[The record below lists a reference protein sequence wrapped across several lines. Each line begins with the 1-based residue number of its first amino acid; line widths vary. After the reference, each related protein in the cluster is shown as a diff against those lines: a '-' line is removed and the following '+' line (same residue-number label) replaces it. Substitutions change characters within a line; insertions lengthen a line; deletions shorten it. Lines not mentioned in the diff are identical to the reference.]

1 MAINTN
7 ATKLAQLINPEVMG
21 AFAERKLDAEFKFAP
36 LAVIGHTLQG
46 QAGDTLTIPV
56 WGYIGS
62 AEDVA
67 EGQPVP
73 ISKMGQT
80 KTQVTVKKAGKGIE
94 LTDEAVL
101 SGLGDA
107 IGEGERQLAE
117 SILDKVN
124 KDSFDALMSTTTLQ
138 HTTANEGVLNADDL
152 ADALV
157 NFKEDVHEGQVLFVS
172 PKRYAELRKDNAW
185 VSVLNGEKF
194 ITGQVGEIMGCA
206 VVVSNTMP
214 DDKALIVRAGALGL
228 ELKRDTMVETDRD
241 IINKST
247 IITIDK
253 HYVAYLKDASKVIKI
268 TVKAGAGLPLKG

>member
-7 ATKLAQLINPEVMG
+7 ATKLAELINPEVMG
-21 AFAERKLDAEFKFAP
+21 AFAERKLEAEFKFAP
-36 LAVIGHTLQG
+36 LAVVGHELQG

-56 WGYIGS
+56 WGYIGK

-67 EGQPVP
+67 EGQPIP

-80 KTQVTVKKAGKGIE
+80 KTTVKVKKAGKGIE

-107 IGEGERQLAE
+107 VGEGEKQLAE
-117 SILDKVN
+117 AILDKVN
-124 KDSFDALMSTTTLQ
+124 KDCFDALMATTTLQ
-138 HTTANEGVLNADDL
+138 HSTAAGDTLNADEV

-157 NFKEDVHEGQVLFVS
+157 QFKEDVHEGQVLFVS
-172 PKRYAELRKDNAW
+172 PKRYAQLRKDPAW
-185 VSVLNGEKF
+185 VTVLAGEKF
-194 ITGQVGEIMGCA
+194 ISGQVGEIMGCS
-206 VVVSNTMP
+206 VVVSNTMA

-228 ELKRDTMVETDRD
+228 ELKRDTMIESDRD
-241 IINKST
+241 IIHKST

-253 HYVAYLKDASKVIKI
+253 HYVAYLKDASKVIKVTI
-268 TVKAGAGLPLKG
+268 TA

>member
-7 ATKLAQLINPEVMG
+7 ATKLAELINPEVMG
-21 AFAERKLDAEFKFAP
+21 AFAERKLEAEFKFAP
-36 LAVIGHTLQG
+36 LAVVGHELQG

-56 WGYIGS
+56 WGYIGK

-67 EGQPVP
+67 EGEPIP

-80 KTQVTVKKAGKGIE
+80 KTTVKVKKAGKGIE

-107 IGEGERQLAE
+107 VGEGEKQLAE

-124 KDSFDALMSTTTLQ
+124 KDCFDALMGTTTLQ
-138 HTTANEGVLNADDL
+138 HSTSAGDTLNADEV

-157 NFKEDVHEGQVLFVS
+157 HFKEDVHEGQVLFVS
-172 PKRYAELRKDNAW
+172 PKRYAQLRKDPAW
-185 VSVLNGEKF
+185 VTVLAGEKF
-194 ITGQVGEIMGCA
+194 ISGQVGEIMGCS
-206 VVVSNTMP
+206 VVVSNTMA

-228 ELKRDTMVETDRD
+228 ELKRDTMIESDRD
-241 IINKST
+241 IIHKST

-253 HYVAYLKDASKVIKI
+253 HYVAYLKDASKVIKVTI
-268 TVKAGAGLPLKG
+268 TA

>member
-21 AFAERKLDAEFKFAP
+21 AFAERKLEAEFKFAP
-36 LAVIGHTLQG
+36 LAVVGHELQG

-56 WGYIGS
+56 WGYIGK

-67 EGQPVP
+67 EGAPIP
-73 ISKMGQT
+73 ISQMGQT
-80 KTQVTVKKAGKGIE
+80 KTSVKVKKAGKGIE

-107 IGEGERQLAE
+107 VGEGEKQLAE
-117 SILDKVN
+117 AILDKVN
-124 KDSFDALMSTTTLQ
+124 KDCFDVLMGTTTLQ
-138 HTTANEGVLNADDL
+138 HSTVGNELNADEL

-157 NFKEDVHEGQVLFVS
+157 QFKEDVHEGQVLFVS
-172 PKRYAELRKDNAW
+172 PKRYAQLRKDPAW
-185 VSVLNGEKF
+185 VTVLAGEKF
-194 ITGQVGEIMGCA
+194 ISGQVGEIMGCS
-206 VVVSNTMP
+206 VVVSNTVE

-228 ELKRDTMVETDRD
+228 ELKRDTMIESDRD
-241 IINKST
+241 IIHKST

-253 HYVAYLKDASKVIKI
+253 HYVAYLKDASKVIKVTI
-268 TVKAGAGLPLKG
+268 SE

>member
-7 ATKLAQLINPEVMG
+7 ATKLAELINPEVMG
-21 AFAERKLDAEFKFAP
+21 AFAERKLEAEFKFAP
-36 LAVIGHTLQG
+36 LAVVGHELQG

-56 WGYIGS
+56 WGYIGK

-67 EGQPVP
+67 EGQPIP

-80 KTQVTVKKAGKGIE
+80 KTTVKVKKAGKGIE

-107 IGEGERQLAE
+107 VGEGEKQLAE
-117 SILDKVN
+117 AILDKVN
-124 KDSFDALMSTTTLQ
+124 KDCFDALIGTTTLQ
-138 HTTANEGVLNADDL
+138 HTVEGGNLNADAV

-157 NFKEDVHEGQVLFVS
+157 YFKEDVHEGQVLFVS
-172 PKRYAELRKDNAW
+172 PKRYAQLRKDPAW
-185 VSVLNGEKF
+185 VTVLAGEKF
-194 ITGQVGEIMGCA
+194 ISGQVGEIMGCS
-206 VVVSNTMP
+206 VVVSNTMS

-228 ELKRDTMVETDRD
+228 ELKRDTMIESDRD
-241 IINKST
+241 IIHKST

-253 HYVAYLKDASKVIKI
+253 HYVAYLKDASKVIKVTI
-268 TVKAGAGLPLKG
+268 TA

>member
-7 ATKLAQLINPEVMG
+7 ATKLAELINPEVMG
-21 AFAERKLDAEFKFAP
+21 AFAERKLEAEFKFAP
-36 LAVIGHTLQG
+36 LAVVGHELQG

-56 WGYIGS
+56 WGYIGK

-67 EGQPVP
+67 EGAPVP

-80 KTQVTVKKAGKGIE
+80 KTTVKVKKAGKGIE

-107 IGEGERQLAE
+107 VGEGEKQLAE
-117 SILDKVN
+117 AILDKVN
-124 KDSFDALMSTTTLQ
+124 KDCFDALMATTTLQ
-138 HTTANEGVLNADDL
+138 HSTTGNVLNADEL

-157 NFKEDVHEGQVLFVS
+157 HFKEDVHEGQVIFVS
-172 PKRYAELRKDNAW
+172 PKRYAQLRKDPAW
-185 VSVLNGEKF
+185 VTVLAGEKF
-194 ITGQVGEIMGCA
+194 ISGQVGEIMGCS
-206 VVVSNTMP
+206 VVVSNTVA

-228 ELKRDTMVETDRD
+228 ELKRDTMIESDRD
-241 IINKST
+241 IIHKST

-253 HYVAYLKDASKVIKI
+253 HYVAYLKDASKVIKVTI
-268 TVKAGAGLPLKG
+268 TE

>member
-7 ATKLAQLINPEVMG
+7 ATKLAELINPEVMG
-21 AFAERKLDAEFKFAP
+21 AFAERKLEAEFKFAP
-36 LAVIGHTLQG
+36 LAVIGHSLQG

-56 WGYIGS
+56 WGYIGR
-62 AEDVA
+62 AEDVE

-80 KTQVTVKKAGKGIE
+80 KTTVKVKKAGKGIE

-107 IGEGERQLAE
+107 VGEGEKQLAE

-124 KDSFDALMSTTTLQ
+124 KDAFDALMGTTTLQ
-138 HTTANEGVLNADDL
+138 HSTAGNTLNADEL

-157 NFKEDVHEGQVLFVS
+157 HYKEDVHEGQVLFVS
-172 PKRYAELRKDNAW
+172 PKRYAELRKDPAW
-185 VSVLNGEKF
+185 VTVLAGEKF
-194 ITGQVGEIMGCA
+194 ISGQVGEIMGCS
-206 VVVSNTMP
+206 VVVSNMME
-214 DDKALIVRAGALGL
+214 DNKALIVRAGALGL
-228 ELKRDTMVETDRD
+228 ELKRDTMIETDRD
-241 IINKST
+241 IIHKST
-247 IITIDK
+247 IVTIDK

-268 TVKAGAGLPLKG
+268 NVQG

>member
-21 AFAERKLDAEFKFAP
+21 AFAERKLEAEFKFAP
-36 LAVIGHTLQG
+36 LAVVGHELQG

-56 WGYIGS
+56 WGYIGK
-62 AEDVA
+62 AEDVE
-67 EGQPVP
+67 EGAPIP

-80 KTQVTVKKAGKGIE
+80 KTSVKVKKAGKGIE

-107 IGEGERQLAE
+107 VGEGEKQLAE
-117 SILDKVN
+117 AILDKVN
-124 KDSFDALMSTTTLQ
+124 KDCFDTLVGTTTLQ
-138 HTTANEGVLNADDL
+138 HPVTGDKLNADAV

-157 NFKEDVHEGQVLFVS
+157 HFKEDVHEGQVLFVS
-172 PKRYAELRKDNAW
+172 PKRYAELRKDPAW
-185 VSVLNGEKF
+185 VTVLAGEKF
-194 ITGQVGEIMGCA
+194 ISGQVGEIMGCS
-206 VVVSNTMP
+206 VVVSNMME

-228 ELKRDTMVETDRD
+228 ELKRDTMIESDRD
-241 IINKST
+241 IIHKST

-253 HYVAYLKDASKVIKI
+253 HYVAYLKDASKVIKVTI
-268 TVKAGAGLPLKG
+268 SE

>member
-7 ATKLAQLINPEVMG
+7 ATKLAELINPEVMG
-21 AFAERKLDAEFKFAP
+21 AFAERKLEVEFKFAP
-36 LAVIGHTLQG
+36 LAVVGHELQG

-56 WGYIGS
+56 WGYIGK

-67 EGQPVP
+67 EGQPIP

-80 KTQVTVKKAGKGIE
+80 KTTVKVKKAGKGIE

-107 IGEGERQLAE
+107 VGEGEKQLAE
-117 SILDKVN
+117 AILDKVN
-124 KDSFDALMSTTTLQ
+124 KDCFDALMGTTTLQ
-138 HTTANEGVLNADDL
+138 HSTAAGDVLNADEV

-157 NFKEDVHEGQVLFVS
+157 YFKEDVHEGQVLFVS
-172 PKRYAELRKDNAW
+172 PKRYAQLRKDPAW
-185 VSVLNGEKF
+185 VTVLAGEKF
-194 ITGQVGEIMGCA
+194 ISGQVGEIMGCS
-206 VVVSNTMP
+206 VVVSNTMA

-228 ELKRDTMVETDRD
+228 ELKRDTMIESDRD
-241 IINKST
+241 IIHKST

-253 HYVAYLKDASKVIKI
+253 HYVAYLKDASKVIKVTI
-268 TVKAGAGLPLKG
+268 TA

>member
-21 AFAERKLDAEFKFAP
+21 AFAERKLEAEFKFAP
-36 LAVIGHTLQG
+36 LAVVGHELQG

-56 WGYIGS
+56 WGYIGK

-67 EGQPVP
+67 EGAPIP

-80 KTQVTVKKAGKGIE
+80 KTTVKVKKAGKGIE

-107 IGEGERQLAE
+107 VGEGEKQLAE
-117 SILDKVN
+117 AILDKVN
-124 KDSFDALMSTTTLQ
+124 KDCFDTLVGTTTLQ
-138 HTTANEGVLNADDL
+138 HPVTGDKLNADAV

-157 NFKEDVHEGQVLFVS
+157 HFKEDVHEGQVLFVS
-172 PKRYAELRKDNAW
+172 PKRYAELRKDPAW
-185 VSVLNGEKF
+185 VTVLAGEKF
-194 ITGQVGEIMGCA
+194 ISGQVGEIMGCS
-206 VVVSNTMP
+206 VVVSNMME

-228 ELKRDTMVETDRD
+228 ELKRDTMIESDRD
-241 IINKST
+241 IIHKST

-253 HYVAYLKDASKVIKI
+253 HYVAYLKDASKVIKVTI
-268 TVKAGAGLPLKG
+268 SE

>member
-1 MAINTN
+1 MAINAN

-21 AFAERKLDAEFKFAP
+21 AFAERKLEAEFKFAP
-36 LAVIGHTLQG
+36 LAVVGHELQG

-56 WGYIGS
+56 WGYIGK
-62 AEDVA
+62 ADDVA
-67 EGQPVP
+67 EGQPIP

-80 KTQVTVKKAGKGIE
+80 KTTVKVKKAGKGIE

-107 IGEGERQLAE
+107 VGEGEKQLAE

-124 KDSFDALMSTTTLQ
+124 KDCFDALMGTTTLQ
-138 HTTANEGVLNADDL
+138 HTATGDVLNSDAV

-157 NFKEDVHEGQVLFVS
+157 QFKEDVHEGQVLFVS
-172 PKRYAELRKDNAW
+172 PKRYAQLRKDPAW
-185 VSVLNGEKF
+185 VTVLAGEKF
-194 ITGQVGEIMGCA
+194 ISGQVGEIMGCS
-206 VVVSNTMP
+206 VVVSNTMA

-228 ELKRDTMVETDRD
+228 ELKRDTMIETDRD
-241 IINKST
+241 IIHKST

-253 HYVAYLKDASKVIKI
+253 HYVAYLKDASKVIKVTI
-268 TVKAGAGLPLKG
+268 SA

>member
-21 AFAERKLDAEFKFAP
+21 AFAERKLEAEFKFAP
-36 LAVIGHTLQG
+36 LAVVGHELQG

-56 WGYIGS
+56 WGYIGK

-67 EGQPVP
+67 EGAPIP
-73 ISKMGQT
+73 ISQMGQT
-80 KTQVTVKKAGKGIE
+80 KTSVKVKKAGKGIE

-107 IGEGERQLAE
+107 VGEGEKQLAE
-117 SILDKVN
+117 AILDKVN
-124 KDSFDALMSTTTLQ
+124 KDCFDALMGTTTLQ
-138 HTTANEGVLNADDL
+138 HTVEGNVLNADEL

-157 NFKEDVHEGQVLFVS
+157 QFKEDVHEGQVLFVS
-172 PKRYAELRKDNAW
+172 PKRYAQLRKDPAW
-185 VSVLNGEKF
+185 VTVLAGEKF
-194 ITGQVGEIMGCA
+194 ISGQVGEIMGCS
-206 VVVSNTMP
+206 VVVSNTMA

-228 ELKRDTMVETDRD
+228 ELKRDTMIESDRD
-241 IINKST
+241 IIHKST

-253 HYVAYLKDASKVIKI
+253 HYVAYLKDASKVIKVTI
-268 TVKAGAGLPLKG
+268 SE

>member
-1 MAINTN
+1 MAINAQ

-21 AFAERKLDAEFKFAP
+21 AFAERKLEAEFKFAP
-36 LAVIGHTLQG
+36 LAVVGHELQG
-46 QAGDTLTIPV
+46 QPGDTLTIPA
-56 WGYIGS
+56 WGYIGR
-62 AEDVA
+62 AEDVE
-67 EGQPVP
+67 EGAPIP

-80 KTQVTVKKAGKGIE
+80 KVTVKVKKAGKGIE

-107 IGEGERQLAE
+107 VGEGEKQLAE

-124 KDSFDALMSTTTLQ
+124 KDCFDALMGTTTLQ
-138 HTTANEGVLNADDL
+138 HTTAVSNKLSSDDL

-157 NFKEDVHEGQVLFVS
+157 HYKEDVHEGQVLFVS
-172 PKRYAELRKDNAW
+172 PKRYAELRKDPAW
-185 VSVLNGEKF
+185 VTVLAGEKF
-194 ITGQVGEIMGCA
+194 ISGQVGEIMGCS
-206 VVVSNTMP
+206 VVVSNTMA

-228 ELKRDTMVETDRD
+228 ELKRETMIESDRD
-241 IINKST
+241 IIHKST

-268 TVKAGAGLPLKG
+268 TVKA

>member
-21 AFAERKLDAEFKFAP
+21 AFAERKLEAEFKFAP
-36 LAVIGHTLQG
+36 LAVVGHELQG

-56 WGYIGS
+56 WGYIGK

-67 EGQPVP
+67 EGAPIP

-80 KTQVTVKKAGKGIE
+80 KTTVKVKKAGKGIE

-107 IGEGERQLAE
+107 VGEGEKQLAE

-124 KDSFDALMSTTTLQ
+124 KDCFDALMGTTTLQ
-138 HTTANEGVLNADDL
+138 HSTTAGLNADEV

-157 NFKEDVHEGQVLFVS
+157 QFKEDVHEGQVLFVS
-172 PKRYAELRKDNAW
+172 PKRYAQLRKDPAW
-185 VSVLNGEKF
+185 VTVLAGEKF
-194 ITGQVGEIMGCA
+194 ISGQVGEIMGCS
-206 VVVSNTMP
+206 VVVSNTVA

-228 ELKRDTMVETDRD
+228 ELKRDTMIESDRD
-241 IINKST
+241 IIHKST

-253 HYVAYLKDASKVIKI
+253 HYVAYLKDASKVIKVTI
-268 TVKAGAGLPLKG
+268 TE

>member
-21 AFAERKLDAEFKFAP
+21 AFAERKLEAEFKFAP
-36 LAVIGHTLQG
+36 LAVVGHELQG

-56 WGYIGS
+56 WGYIGK
-62 AEDVA
+62 AEDVE
-67 EGQPVP
+67 EGAPIP

-80 KTQVTVKKAGKGIE
+80 KTSVKVKKAGKGIE

-107 IGEGERQLAE
+107 VGEGEKQLAE
-117 SILDKVN
+117 AILDKVN
-124 KDSFDALMSTTTLQ
+124 KDCFDVLMATTTLQ
-138 HTTANEGVLNADDL
+138 HTAEGNKLNADAV

-157 NFKEDVHEGQVLFVS
+157 QFKEDVHEGQVLFVS
-172 PKRYAELRKDNAW
+172 PKRYAELRKDPAW
-185 VSVLNGEKF
+185 VTVLAGEKF
-194 ITGQVGEIMGCA
+194 ISGQVGEIMGCS
-206 VVVSNTMP
+206 VVVSNTVE

-228 ELKRDTMVETDRD
+228 ELKRDTMIESDRD
-241 IINKST
+241 IIHKST

-253 HYVAYLKDASKVIKI
+253 HYVAYLKDASKVIKVTI
-268 TVKAGAGLPLKG
+268 SE